1 MQVSFCSVPR
11 RVDLG
16 GIHSSIAQDLES
28 DWSTQITWK
37 RQPARKYKYWLVYSN
52 TRAEKCFSCYLFWSL
67 WGRRFIFIKQIS
79 RQAFFSMSLRHAVLS
94 KRDSD
99 TDVSRE
105 FYEIWKRHVYTF
117 INIIFTEQLRTAAS
131 VFIEQF

>member
-67 WGRRFIFIKQIS
+67 WGRCFIFIKQIS

-131 VFIEQF
+131 VFIE